1 MAEWLGTG
9 LQNRLQQFESARN
22 LSSSL
27 HCAGFFYLP
36 TPNLVIFGTL
46 TIFVHNLLTIYKMKT
61 IIEPSVIDGIMKK
74 LEIKDIQTASI
85 RQIGALVRQ
94 AEQQTGTEY
103 IHFEMGIPG
112 LPPSLVGVQ
121 AECDALQKGVASQ
134 YPIIDGI
141 PSLKQ
146 EASRFIKAFLNT
158 DIKPEG
164 CTPTVGSMQASFA
177 SLMLCSQLDEKKD
190 TILYID
196 PGFPVQKMQAK
207 VIGAKIASFDVAN
220 YRNEK
225 LRAQLESY
233 FQQGNICAVLYSSPN
248 NPSWMC
254 LNEQEL
260 QIIGELA
267 TKYDVIVIEDLAYMT
282 MDFRQDFGIPFQA
295 PYQPSVSHYT
305 DNYILLM
312 SASKIFSYAGQRIAV
327 ACISDALYQR
337 HYDSLEQR
345 YGIARFGAAY
355 SYVFLYTFSSGVSHS
370 AQYAMAAMLKA
381 ACDGSYTFVKD
392 VKEYANR
399 THKIKEIL
407 HRNGFHIVYDKD
419 CDCPV
424 SDGFFFTIGYKD
436 MSGAELLKE
445 LLYYGI
451 SGIDLATTGSTR
463 KGIRACSSNIQP
475 HHYQL
480 LEERLQLFNQ
490 NH

>member
-1 MAEWLGTG
+1 
-9 LQNRLQQFESARN
+9 
-22 LSSSL
+22 
-27 HCAGFFYLP
+27 
-36 TPNLVIFGTL
+36 
-46 TIFVHNLLTIYKMKT
+46 MKT
-61 IIEPSVIDGIMKK
+61 VIEPSIIDGIMQE

-85 RQIGALVRQ
+85 RQIGALVRK
-94 AEQQTGTEY
+94 AEMATGQEY

-112 LPPSLVGVQ
+112 LPPSAVGVQ
-121 AECDALQKGVASQ
+121 AECEALQKGVASQ

-141 PSLKQ
+141 PALKQ

-158 DIKPEG
+158 DINPEG

-177 SLMLCSQLDEKKD
+177 SLMLCSQLDPKKD

-196 PGFPVQKMQAK
+196 PGFPVQKMQAN
-207 VIGAKIASFDVAN
+207 VIGAKIASFDVAD
-220 YRNEK
+220 YRDEK
-225 LRAQLESY
+225 LREKLESY
-233 FQQGNICAVLYSSPN
+233 FKQGNICAVLYSSPN

-254 LNEQEL
+254 LNHQEL

-327 ACISDALYQR
+327 ACISDALYHR
-337 HYDSLEQR
+337 HYNSLAER

-381 ACDGSYTFVKD
+381 ACDGTYTFVQD
-392 VKEYANR
+392 VKNM
-399 THKIKEIL
+399 L
-407 HRNGFHIVYDKD
+407 IV
-419 CDCPV
+419 P
-424 SDGFFFTIGYKD
+424 
-436 MSGAELLKE
+436 LK
-445 LLYYGI
+445 
-451 SGIDLATTGSTR
+451 S
-463 KGIRACSSNIQP
+463 K
-475 HHYQL
+475 
-480 LEERLQLFNQ
+480 LF
-490 NH
+490 